1 MAVERFGSHFL
12 QNALIN
18 LISLPVCHIFNAL
31 SADTH
36 IGYRNSHNAIWPYS
50 HNGQIMAIWPYS
62 HMAIWR
68 LEYPRWVATERA
80 IKMWHLGKE
89 FKLIRPFREK

>member
-1 MAVERFGSHFL
+1 MPVERFGSHFL
-12 QNALIN
+12 QNGLIN
-18 LISLPVCHIFNAL
+18 LISLPVCHIFNTL
-31 SADTH
+31 SVDTH

-68 LEYPRWVATERA
+68 LE
-80 IKMWHLGKE
+80 
-89 FKLIRPFREK
+89 